1 MEVNACNT
9 CGDKNTHI
17 VWTFIM
23 TADYMIVAFLQH
35 DIREYFP
42 LCFCVCV
49 SVCVFACVCTFL
61 FMSICV
67 SVYIFFLS
75 EGRIQLSMSYL
86 RSQKNV
92 WNPNSAEL
100 LSIPEPQGFSL
111 RWQLRPCLSSF
122 CLPLPLSLSLSLFF
136 STSKKSD
143 IHRQQTCT

>member
-1 MEVNACNT
+1 MEVYACNT
-9 CGDKNTHI
+9 CGDKNTYI

-23 TADYMIVAFLQH
+23 TADYMILAFLQH
-35 DIREYFP
+35 DILEYFP
-42 LCFCVCV
+42 LCLCVCV
-49 SVCVFACVCTFL
+49 SVCVCVCVYVSFYVH
-61 FMSICV
+61 MCECV
-67 SVYIFFLS
+67 CLFLS

-122 CLPLPLSLSLSLFF
+122 CLPLPLSLSLFF
-136 STSKKSD
+136 SISKKSD